1 MTPFVYQEELAKQGL
16 ALLLAHHIVYFAMEE
31 RTGKTLTAI
40 RVAEQHHATKVLVIT
55 KKKALKGWEDTL
67 AAYKTNKP
75 FEVTTYSQL
84 HKIDPKQRQLVILD
98 EPHAY
103 VSGYP
108 KPGVTWKL
116 TRVLTT
122 QADIIY
128 LSATPYAQGPQ
139 LLYHQF
145 ALSSFS
151 PWAKFSNFYAWFK
164 MYGKPHSIYVKGIEI
179 PQYTKCDTEL
189 ALSGVDHLFITKT
202 RKELGFEHEPEDV
215 VHWLELDEVTKHVYN
230 TLVKKRLVQ
239 LKAGTLA
246 CESVAKLRASLH
258 MLEGGCAKIG
268 DAYIILANDEKIR
281 FILSKWGDTDDMVIM
296 YYYIAEGVKLR
307 QVFKNAE
314 VLQADSFAE
323 GVDLSGYKHL
333 IIYSQAFSTAKH
345 SQRRARQ
352 ANINR
357 AEEILVHFLL
367 VNKAISHQ
375 VYKAVSVNK
384 VNYIDALYEGTTL

>member
-16 ALLLAHHIVYFAMEE
+16 ALLLAHNIVYFAMEE

-40 RVAEQHHATKVLVIT
+40 RVAEQHPATTVLVIT

-116 TRVLTT
+116 TRALTV

-139 LLYHQF
+139 LLYHQL

-151 PWAKFSNFYAWFK
+151 PWAKFSSFYAWFK
-164 MYGKPHSIYVKGIEI
+164 MYGKPHSIYVKGIEV

-189 ALSGVDHLFITKT
+189 ALSGVEHLFITKT

-268 DAYIILANDEKIR
+268 DSYIILANDEKIR
-281 FILSKWGDTDDMVIM
+281 FILNKWGDTDDMVIM

-357 AEEILVHFLL
+357 TEEIHVHFLL
-367 VNKAISHQ
+367 VKKAISHQ